1 TAAAAAPLLDLGSR
15 QGDGQPQEL
24 HRRYQRAG
32 LFLRSTQPLAAR
44 QQREHQRFAAT
55 VFPARNRSL
64 TLLARLPEQDR
75 AAAQSTPS
83 QDSLKG
89 TGGRLNHR
97 PRKPWGSE
105 PPADRLQAVLQ

>member
-1 TAAAAAPLLDLGSR
+1 GGGRGNGGRGGQEKWGQSAAGAAPVLDLGSG

-83 QDSLKG
+83 QDLGVRNSC
-89 TGGRLNHR
+89 R
-97 PRKPWGSE
+97 
-105 PPADRLQAVLQ
+105 